1 MRIATWNVNGLRAR
15 LDYIT
20 RWLED
25 RQPDVVGFQELKTPD
40 ELFPHEYFKELG
52 YSALVHG
59 QKSWN
64 GVAILTKAPATL
76 LGTGVAN
83 QDAFGSRLITA
94 NIENKL
100 SFTTV
105 YCPNGK
111 NLEHADFAGKLGW
124 YDDLTQQWQQ
134 ADDGPAHRIICGDF
148 NIVPEP
154 IDGWRGEAGEGSIF
168 YTKEERGRLQAL
180 MDTGLTDLFR
190 HKYPDAQEFSW
201 WDYRGGAFHRKHGLR
216 IDFILATSG
225 LIELTEEIVIDRDYR
240 RKIDELTASDHAPV
254 YADIAL

>member
-25 RQPDVVGFQELKTPD
+25 RQPDVVGLQELKTPN
-40 ELFPHEYFKELG
+40 ELFPYDYFNELG
-52 YSALVHG
+52 YEALVYG

-64 GVAILTKAPATL
+64 GVAILTKVHATL
-76 LGTGVAN
+76 TGTGVAN

-94 NIENKL
+94 NIDDKV

-124 YDDLTQQWQQ
+124 YDDLTQQWEQLR
-134 ADDGPAHRIICGDF
+134 DGPAHRIICGDF
-148 NIVPEP
+148 NIVPRA

-168 YTKEERGRLQAL
+168 YTQEERNRLQTL

-225 LIELTEEIVIDRDYR
+225 LIDLTEEVIIDRDYR
-240 RKIDELTASDHAPV
+240 RKIDGLTASDHAPV

>member
-25 RQPDVVGFQELKTPD
+25 RQPDVVGLQELKTPN
-40 ELFPHEYFKELG
+40 ELFPYDYFNELG
-52 YSALVHG
+52 YEALVYG

-64 GVAILTKAPATL
+64 GVAILTKVHATL
-76 LGTGVAN
+76 TGTGVAN

-94 NIENKL
+94 NIDDKV

-111 NLEHADFAGKLGW
+111 SLEHADFAGKLGW

-134 ADDGPAHRIICGDF
+134 LRDGPAHRIICGDF
-148 NIVPEP
+148 NIVPRA

-168 YTKEERGRLQAL
+168 YTEEERNRLQTL

-225 LIELTEEIVIDRDYR
+225 LIDLTEEVIIDRDYR
-240 RKIDELTASDHAPV
+240 RKIDDLTASDHAPV

>member
-25 RQPDVVGFQELKTPD
+25 RQPDVVGLQELKTPN
-40 ELFPHEYFKELG
+40 ELFPYDYFNELG
-52 YSALVHG
+52 YEALVHG

-64 GVAILTKAPATL
+64 GVAILTKVHATL
-76 LGTGVAN
+76 TGTGVAN

-94 NIENKL
+94 NINDKV

-134 ADDGPAHRIICGDF
+134 LSDGPAHRIICGDF
-148 NIVPEP
+148 NIVPRA

-168 YTKEERGRLQAL
+168 YTSGRTQSSADLDGHGPNGSVPAQVSRCPGIFL
-180 MDTGLTDLFR
+180 VGLSRRCLPSQTRSENRFYSGHQRTDR
-190 HKYPDAQEFSW
+190 P
-201 WDYRGGAFHRKHGLR
+201 
-216 IDFILATSG
+216 
-225 LIELTEEIVIDRDYR
+225 YR
-240 RKIDELTASDHAPV
+240 RGNH
-254 YADIAL
+254 

>member
-40 ELFPHEYFKELG
+40 ELFPHDYFKELG

-94 NIENKL
+94 NIDDKL

-111 NLEHADFAGKLGW
+111 NLEHSDFAGKLGW

-134 ADDGPAHRIICGDF
+134 ADDGPAHRIIC
-148 NIVPEP
+148 PP
-154 IDGWRGEAGEGSIF
+154 SSSRP
-168 YTKEERGRLQAL
+168 R
-180 MDTGLTDLFR
+180 R
-190 HKYPDAQEFSW
+190 HSARAAW
-201 WDYRGGAFHRKHGLR
+201 
-216 IDFILATSG
+216 
-225 LIELTEEIVIDRDYR
+225 
-240 RKIDELTASDHAPV
+240 
-254 YADIAL
+254 

>member
-40 ELFPHEYFKELG
+40 ELFPHDYFASLG
-52 YSALVHG
+52 YQALVHG

-64 GVAILTKAPATL
+64 GVAILTKVPAVL
-76 LGTGVAN
+76 SRTGVDN
-83 QDAFGSRLITA
+83 QEHFGSRLITA
-94 NIENKL
+94 NIDNKL
-100 SFTTV
+100 AFTTV

-111 NLEHADFAGKLGW
+111 TLEHADFAGKIAW
-124 YDDLTQQWQQ
+124 YDDLTQQWQNTQ
-134 ADDGPAHRIICGDF
+134 DAPEHRIICGDF
-148 NIVPEP
+148 NIVPNA

-168 YTKEERGRLQAL
+168 YTPEERGRLSAL

-190 HKYPDAQEFSW
+190 HRYPDAQEFSW

-216 IDFILATSG
+216 IDFILATAG
-225 LIELTEEIVIDRDYR
+225 LLNLTKEVVIDRDYR
-240 RKIDELTASDHAPV
+240 RKIDDLTASDHAPV
-254 YADIAL
+254 YADIDL

>member
-15 LDYIT
+15 LEYIT

-25 RQPDVVGFQELKTPD
+25 RQPDVVGLQELKTPD
-40 ELFPHEYFKELG
+40 ELFPHDHFKELG
-52 YSALVHG
+52 YEALVHG

-64 GVAILTKAPATL
+64 GVAILTKEPATL
-76 LGTGVAN
+76 LRTGVEN

-94 NIENKL
+94 NIADKL
-100 SFTTV
+100 AFSTV

-111 NLEHADFAGKLGW
+111 NLEHADFNGKLGW
-124 YDDLTQQWQQ
+124 YDDLTAQWQT
-134 ADDGPAHRIICGDF
+134 AGDKPLHRIICGDF
-148 NIVPEP
+148 NIAPQP

-190 HKYPDAQEFSW
+190 HKYPAAQEFSW

-225 LIELTEEIVIDRDYR
+225 LLELTEEVVIDRDYR
-240 RKIDELTASDHAPV
+240 RKIEELTASDHAPV
-254 YADIAL
+254 YADIDL

>member
-25 RQPDVVGFQELKTPD
+25 RQPDVVGLQELKTPD
-40 ELFPHEYFKELG
+40 ELFPHEYFKDLG
-52 YSALVHG
+52 YEALVHG

-64 GVAILTKAPATL
+64 GVAILTKVPATL
-76 LGTGVAN
+76 TGTGVTN

-94 NIENKL
+94 NIDDKV

-134 ADDGPAHRIICGDF
+134 LSDGPAHRIICGDF
-148 NIVPEP
+148 NIVPKA

-168 YTKEERGRLQAL
+168 YTAEERSRLQTL

-225 LIELTEEIVIDRDYR
+225 LIDLTEEIVIDRDYR
-240 RKIDELTASDHAPV
+240 RKIDDLTASDHAPV

>member
-1 MRIATWNVNGLRAR
+1 M
-15 LDYIT
+15 
-20 RWLED
+20 
-25 RQPDVVGFQELKTPD
+25 
-40 ELFPHEYFKELG
+40 
-52 YSALVHG
+52 
-59 QKSWN
+59 
-64 GVAILTKAPATL
+64 PATL
-76 LGTGVAN
+76 TGTGVAN

-94 NIENKL
+94 NIDDKV

-134 ADDGPAHRIICGDF
+134 LSDGPAHRIICGDF
-148 NIVPEP
+148 NIVPKA

-168 YTKEERGRLQAL
+168 YTHEERSRLQTL

-225 LIELTEEIVIDRDYR
+225 LIDLTEEVIIDRDYR
-240 RKIDELTASDHAPV
+240 RKIDDLTASDHAPV